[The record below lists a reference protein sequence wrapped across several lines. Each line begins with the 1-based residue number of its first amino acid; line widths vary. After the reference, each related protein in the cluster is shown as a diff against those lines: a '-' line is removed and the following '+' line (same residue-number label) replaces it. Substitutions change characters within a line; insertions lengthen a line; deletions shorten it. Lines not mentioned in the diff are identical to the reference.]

1 MKFMAPSTH
10 TLSAAAAT
18 PQQRGCP
25 QCGHTTAR
33 VARRWFDRLLGW
45 GLPGKRYR
53 CAASAC
59 AWEGL
64 LLSRARPQ
72 RRGDRPRER

>member
-1 MKFMAPSTH
+1 
-10 TLSAAAAT
+10 
-18 PQQRGCP
+18 
-25 QCGHTTAR
+25 

-72 RRGDRPRER
+72 RRGEGPPER

>member
-1 MKFMAPSTH
+1 MKFVAPS
-10 TLSAAAAT
+10 LQPRPAAAA
-18 PQQRGCP
+18 PLRQRGCP
-25 QCGHTTAR
+25 QCGQCLER

-45 GLPGKRYR
+45 GRPGKRYR
-53 CAASAC
+53 CAANAC

-72 RRGDRPRER
+72 RRGDGPRVR

>member
-1 MKFMAPSTH
+1 MKFLAPSTRP
-10 TLSAAAAT
+10 LPAPAS
-18 PQQRGCP
+18 PLRQRACP
-25 QCGHTTAR
+25 QCGLHLER

-45 GLPGKRYR
+45 GRPGKRYR

-72 RRGDRPRER
+72 RRGDGPRVR